1 MVFANSFPRLSHGF
15 AQNLNSKVHPGTI
28 NPISTIIDGVIC
40 GKIGDG
46 LSIPSVEIVDW
57 KSWDPPILMD
67 WNLMF
72 PHLFLA
78 ILRAP
83 VCQTH
88 HRKTI
93 FLVAYP
99 IISYYIPTWNP
110 MKWSSIGWYIPF
122 YPYFTHYI
130 PIISPL
136 YPHYIT
142 ISPKRPSAH
151 RKSPKLRPVP
161 RWGHV
166 VFNVPKESYLPGGR
180 GQLDASVPSEKAAL
194 GANERQ
200 ILWGIHAILIYNY
213 IYIYII

>member
-1 MVFANSFPRLSHGF
+1 MDLSLRLEAKHGRKSAKPPTIWMAKILVSWIFRRWYFPQSYWIRPTEKLKSETCRMVFANSFPRLSHGF
-15 AQNLNSKVHPGTI
+15 SQNLNSKVHPGTI
-28 NPISTIIDGVIC
+28 NPISTIIDGVIY

-46 LSIPSVEIVDW
+46 LSIPSVEIMDW
-57 KSWDPPILMD
+57 KSWDPTLMD

-93 FLVAYP
+93 LLVAYP

-110 MKWSSIGWYIPF
+110 MMIQYWLIHPIL
-122 YPYFTHYI
+122 

-136 YPHYIT
+136 YPHCIP
-142 ISPKRPSAH
+142 ISPKRP
-151 RKSPKLRPVP
+151 
-161 RWGHV
+161 
-166 VFNVPKESYLPGGR
+166 
-180 GQLDASVPSEKAAL
+180 
-194 GANERQ
+194 
-200 ILWGIHAILIYNY
+200 
-213 IYIYII
+213 